1 MTTEDNKQIVR
12 RYQEASNANDLDA
25 LDAFVAKDLISHNAT
40 PGLPPGLEG
49 GKMAHRAT
57 LAAFPDLH
65 YHAEDMIAEGD
76 KVVQRFTL
84 HCTHKGEFMGMPP
97 TGREITLTGISIF
110 RLKDGKIVE
119 HWAVQDGLAL
129 MVQLGLFKPPGAG

>member
-1 MTTEDNKQIVR
+1 MTTEENKEIVR
-12 RYQEASNANDLDA
+12 RYQEASNANNLDA
-25 LDAFVAKDLISHNAT
+25 LDVLVAKDLVSHNAT

-57 LAAFPDLH
+57 LAAFPDLQ
-65 YHAEDMIAEGD
+65 YHVEDLIAEGD

-84 HCTHKGEFMGMPP
+84 HCTHKGEFMGLPP
-97 TGREITLTGISIF
+97 TGREITLDGISIF
-110 RLKDGKIVE
+110 RLEGGKIVE

-129 MVQLGLFKPPGAG
+129 MIQLGLFRPSGA

>member
-1 MTTEDNKQIVR
+1 MTTEENKEIVR

-25 LDAFVAKDLISHNAT
+25 LDALVAPNLISHNPT

-65 YHAEDMIAEGD
+65 YHVEDLIAEGD

-84 HCTHKGEFMGMPP
+84 HCTHRGVFMGLPP
-97 TGREITLTGISIF
+97 TGRDHPDRVSIF
-110 RLKDGKIVE
+110 RLEGGKIVE

-129 MVQLGLFKPPGAG
+129 MIQLGLFRPPRGG

>member
-1 MTTEDNKQIVR
+1 MTTEENKEIVR

-25 LDAFVAKDLISHNAT
+25 LDTLVAPNLISHNPT

-65 YHAEDMIAEGD
+65 YHVEDLIAEGD

-84 HCTHKGEFMGMPP
+84 HCTHRGVFMGLPP
-97 TGREITLTGISIF
+97 TGREITLTGVSIF
-110 RLKDGKIVE
+110 RIENGKIVE

-129 MVQLGLFKPPGAG
+129 MVQLGLFKPPG